1 MIRILHSVSNMDRA
15 GIETMLMN
23 YYRYMD
29 KSKVQ
34 FDFLCNKK
42 KPGAYDDEIKSM
54 GGRIYHTPG
63 LNPAKY
69 PVYLKY
75 MRELFQEHP
84 EYKIVEAHNGALG
97 VYALHAAKV
106 SKIPVRIFHAHGAS
120 ITKDWKLPIKLV
132 CKACLP
138 TNMTHHFSCGVEAA
152 KCYFGQKV
160 VDENDYVL
168 IPNAIDVARFI
179 YNPKIRNKIRKENN
193 LENKHVVGH
202 VGRFMAQKNHTF
214 LMDVFAE
221 VLKIDSQA
229 HLVLLG
235 DGELMDEIKRKTA
248 DLGIS
253 EHVTFVGNVGN
264 ANEWYQAFDCF
275 VLPSIWEGLP
285 VVGVEA
291 QAADLPC
298 VFSSAITREI
308 GLSQRAKFVPLTES
322 VSVWAKTL
330 CDALQQNER
339 NDNTKLIT
347 EHHYNIAFEA
357 KKLQERYLQL
367 AGQLRTF
374 TKYER
379 SIPRTRS
386 VKTAKEIIDL
396 KLDLIVLGSDEI
408 WNLCGSGYH
417 PLKFGTGLE
426 NQRTIAYA
434 PSVGAVTE
442 ETAVPEDVFSGL
454 KHLDRISGRDVESLK
469 FVERACGRKAEK
481 MLDPTFLYNFDM
493 DIERENIK
501 PKPYRYIL
509 IYDCKLTEPM
519 AKQLQEYAKK
529 NDLKII
535 GAGDYKTFYDEGFID
550 LTPYEWVDL
559 FRNAEKVITG
569 TFHGTVFSIKYNKSV
584 LCYPTEKNR
593 INKIR
598 SLLSDMKIAS
608 RLLEVGCEDDFI
620 PLLDT
625 PMDYTETR
633 NYIAQKIQEADDFLT
648 GDKS

>member
-168 IPNAIDVARFI
+168 IPNAIDVDRFI

-264 ANEWYQAFDCF
+264 ANEWYQAFNNCLMRKIQERKPEFDLITMHDCWLYYICLGIGGKIISDKNAYIQYRQHGNN
-275 VLPSIWEGLP
+275 VIGAKRISIRKKIQMICQQNGSP
-285 VVGVEA
+285 
-291 QAADLPC
+291 
-298 VFSSAITREI
+298 
-308 GLSQRAKFVPLTES
+308 RAKMI
-322 VSVWAKTL
+322 
-330 CDALQQNER
+330 D
-339 NDNTKLIT
+339 
-347 EHHYNIAFEA
+347 
-357 KKLQERYLQL
+357 
-367 AGQLRTF
+367 
-374 TKYER
+374 
-379 SIPRTRS
+379 
-386 VKTAKEIIDL
+386 EIIRLYGQDM
-396 KLDLIVLGSDEI
+396 KKE
-408 WNLCGSGYH
+408 
-417 PLKFGTGLE
+417 
-426 NQRTIAYA
+426 
-434 PSVGAVTE
+434 
-442 ETAVPEDVFSGL
+442 
-454 KHLDRISGRDVESLK
+454 
-469 FVERACGRKAEK
+469 
-481 MLDPTFLYNFDM
+481 MLS
-493 DIERENIK
+493 K
-501 PKPYRYIL
+501 
-509 IYDCKLTEPM
+509 
-519 AKQLQEYAKK
+519 
-529 NDLKII
+529 
-535 GAGDYKTFYDEGFID
+535 YKTFASYPKSIKAKNYFFKQSTE
-550 LTPYEWVDL
+550 
-559 FRNAEKVITG
+559 N
-569 TFHGTVFSIKYNKSV
+569 VFSTRELQKAK
-584 LCYPTEKNR
+584 LR
-593 INKIR
+593 ILFG
-598 SLLSDMKIAS
+598 SL
-608 RLLEVGCEDDFI
+608 
-620 PLLDT
+620 
-625 PMDYTETR
+625 
-633 NYIAQKIQEADDFLT
+633 
-648 GDKS
+648 

>member
-1 MIRILHSVSNMDRA
+1 M
-15 GIETMLMN
+15 
-23 YYRYMD
+23 
-29 KSKVQ
+29 
-34 FDFLCNKK
+34 
-42 KPGAYDDEIKSM
+42 
-54 GGRIYHTPG
+54 
-63 LNPAKY
+63 
-69 PVYLKY
+69 
-75 MRELFQEHP
+75 
-84 EYKIVEAHNGALG
+84 
-97 VYALHAAKV
+97 
-106 SKIPVRIFHAHGAS
+106 RIFHAHGAS

-202 VGRFMAQKNHTF
+202 
-214 LMDVFAE
+214 
-221 VLKIDSQA
+221 
-229 HLVLLG
+229 
-235 DGELMDEIKRKTA
+235 
-248 DLGIS
+248 
-253 EHVTFVGNVGN
+253 
-264 ANEWYQAFDCF
+264 
-275 VLPSIWEGLP
+275 
-285 VVGVEA
+285 
-291 QAADLPC
+291 
-298 VFSSAITREI
+298 
-308 GLSQRAKFVPLTES
+308 
-322 VSVWAKTL
+322 
-330 CDALQQNER
+330 
-339 NDNTKLIT
+339 
-347 EHHYNIAFEA
+347 
-357 KKLQERYLQL
+357 
-367 AGQLRTF
+367 
-374 TKYER
+374 
-379 SIPRTRS
+379 
-386 VKTAKEIIDL
+386 
-396 KLDLIVLGSDEI
+396 
-408 WNLCGSGYH
+408 
-417 PLKFGTGLE
+417 
-426 NQRTIAYA
+426 
-434 PSVGAVTE
+434 
-442 ETAVPEDVFSGL
+442 
-454 KHLDRISGRDVESLK
+454 
-469 FVERACGRKAEK
+469 
-481 MLDPTFLYNFDM
+481 
-493 DIERENIK
+493 
-501 PKPYRYIL
+501 
-509 IYDCKLTEPM
+509 
-519 AKQLQEYAKK
+519 AKK